1 MSHWRDDL
9 LGLFGEIAWQ
19 ARRSAGA
26 IGRAI
31 DRDPVQIVGYRGY
44 GTAERALVLGRVLQ
58 DEGVRAP
65 NAAQSR
71 WRNLVASLR
80 RIESD
85 PLPFARVHARTGAAE
100 AKHHEIVADDEGFL
114 RHWLP
119 AAAAFSPPGWHS
131 VTLDLAD

>member
-1 MSHWRDDL
+1 SSRLFRFPMGWRDDL
-9 LGLFGEIAWQ
+9 LGVFGELAWQ
-19 ARRSAGA
+19 ARRTAGA

-44 GTAERALVLGRVLQ
+44 GTADRALVLGRVLQ

-65 NAAQSR
+65 QAAQSR

-85 PLPFARVHARTGAAE
+85 PLPFARVRVKLAAADDATRT
-100 AKHHEIVADDEGFL
+100 EIV
-114 RHWLP
+114 
-119 AAAAFSPPGWHS
+119 
-131 VTLDLAD
+131 